1 MKPVMVEILAYAP
14 TQYFHCQHCE
24 VLWNQAEVK
33 GVKEFHADAL
43 ESSMPPEM
51 MREYQ
56 GLSDWVLDAVEHY
69 GGSVVFKVIDAASF
83 EGVFKTLRYGAR
95 RYPAFIVNGKGKYVG
110 GDFKQA
116 EALIEQQLQMQAA

>member
-1 MKPVMVEILAYAP
+1 MKPLMVEILAYAP

-43 ESSMPPEM
+43 ESSIPPDM

-56 GLSDWVLDAVEHY
+56 NLSDWVLGAVERY
-69 GGSVVFKVIDAASF
+69 GGGVVFKVIDAASF
-83 EGVFKTLRYGAR
+83 EGVFKTLRYRAH
-95 RYPAFIVNGKGKYVG
+95 RYPAVIVNGRSKYIG

-116 EALIEQQLQMQAA
+116 EAMIDGELTTQAA